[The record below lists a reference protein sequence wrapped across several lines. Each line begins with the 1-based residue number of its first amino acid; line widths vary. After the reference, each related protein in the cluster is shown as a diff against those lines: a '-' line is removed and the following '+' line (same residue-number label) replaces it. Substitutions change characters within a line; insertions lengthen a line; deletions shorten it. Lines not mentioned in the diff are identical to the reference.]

1 MSPALAGGFLTIRPP
16 GKSSEHIFK
25 GKDFVTLGITQTLLH
40 IQKALSIVFGCL
52 QTNRKKSPL
61 WCLSSLTLTLLPLL
75 HLQHFRQRNF
85 CSSGV
90 GVSHLPNT
98 WVCSTWMFSKPYTSG
113 FFKWRLPLWRI
124 GSKAENSKLLIMSWS
139 FRWPAPHPGV
149 HQEFPHEN
157 KRHCC
162 R

>member
-25 GKDFVTLGITQTLLH
+25 DEDFCNTWNHINSFAYLESTQH
-40 IQKALSIVFGCL
+40 CVWLSIDK
-52 QTNRKKSPL
+52 QEKSPL

-85 CSSGV
+85 CPSGV

-124 GSKAENSKLLIMSWS
+124 GSRAENSKLLIMSWS
-139 FRWPAPHPGV
+139 FRWPARHPGV